1 MHVIHYI
8 VSNSLNVSYLI
19 LNKGLVTIL
28 KFGFLFGAGAEID
41 YNMPSGGTFALEIFR
56 RDASGSK
63 IKFKTMRD
71 AVNSRSRYAASWLP
85 VDYKTKNISCYGKS
99 VFEAIIKDTIEH
111 NRNKIIEN
119 LNSFDTAATS
129 IVRKIQDS
137 SGKLV
142 DDAFKNIIGTEVRNI
157 SMRQDISFI
166 DVFQEG
172 DKLFANNYFS
182 ALLQVYSLSDKVS
195 GETRTELRKILIAI
209 LQLQIGAL
217 GENLSR
223 RISDNLFSK
232 KIDEVDIFDD
242 LGELVQLNYRST
254 GVSGLEYL
262 LDCKRTS
269 PRTDEEVVLCFA
281 QELLENIFASVLDYK
296 SLIDSNWHYLYC
308 PNAEWAKF
316 CKISIFLLTV
326 QEYIEEQCSAA
337 DRTGIG
343 YYDELADA
351 LAAGKLDVTAIATTN
366 YTGLISDIMQ
376 TDIIYL
382 NGSTNL
388 WYDPYVN
395 KIGTRDELNRK
406 EPHITVPLMF
416 TQSGTKPMTS
426 IGMSV
431 QYVDMYQRFKESD
444 YICCIGF
451 GFNPDDEHINGV
463 IRTLVD
469 EGKKLIVIRPD
480 KGKTAYDVQV
490 EISDALKVSESDN
503 IQVILVDRDRKKDG
517 ECWAEHISSLP

>member
-1 MHVIHYI
+1 
-8 VSNSLNVSYLI
+8 
-19 LNKGLVTIL
+19 
-28 KFGFLFGAGAEID
+28 
-41 YNMPSGGTFALEIFR
+41 MPSGGSFALEIFR

-85 VDYKTKNISCYGKS
+85 VDYKTKNISFYGKS

-223 RISDNLFSK
+223 RISDNPKLF
-232 KIDEVDIFDD
+232 
-242 LGELVQLNYRST
+242 T
-254 GVSGLEYL
+254 
-262 LDCKRTS
+262 
-269 PRTDEEVVLCFA
+269 
-281 QELLENIFASVLDYK
+281 
-296 SLIDSNWHYLYC
+296 
-308 PNAEWAKF
+308 
-316 CKISIFLLTV
+316 
-326 QEYIEEQCSAA
+326 EQ
-337 DRTGIG
+337 
-343 YYDELADA
+343 
-351 LAAGKLDVTAIATTN
+351 
-366 YTGLISDIMQ
+366 
-376 TDIIYL
+376 YL
-382 NGSTNL
+382 N
-388 WYDPYVN
+388 
-395 KIGTRDELNRK
+395 
-406 EPHITVPLMF
+406 
-416 TQSGTKPMTS
+416 
-426 IGMSV
+426 
-431 QYVDMYQRFKESD
+431 
-444 YICCIGF
+444 
-451 GFNPDDEHINGV
+451 
-463 IRTLVD
+463 
-469 EGKKLIVIRPD
+469 
-480 KGKTAYDVQV
+480 
-490 EISDALKVSESDN
+490 
-503 IQVILVDRDRKKDG
+503 
-517 ECWAEHISSLP
+517 